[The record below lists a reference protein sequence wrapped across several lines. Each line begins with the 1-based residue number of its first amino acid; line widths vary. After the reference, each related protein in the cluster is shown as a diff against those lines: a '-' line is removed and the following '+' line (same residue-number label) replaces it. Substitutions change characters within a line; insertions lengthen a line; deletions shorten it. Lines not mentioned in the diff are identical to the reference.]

1 MDELTG
7 EQLASMFSSLQ
18 KLDLRANQLSDGA
31 VAKFAQAFRQAAYE
45 TMDVPHTKTKHRI
58 RGHGRTAY

>member
-18 KLDLRANQLSDGA
+18 KLDLRGNQLSDGA
-31 VAKFAQAFRQAAYE
+31 VAKFAQAFREQGAAMVGKP
-45 TMDVPHTKTKHRI
+45 TSKPSPKN
-58 RGHGRTAY
+58 A